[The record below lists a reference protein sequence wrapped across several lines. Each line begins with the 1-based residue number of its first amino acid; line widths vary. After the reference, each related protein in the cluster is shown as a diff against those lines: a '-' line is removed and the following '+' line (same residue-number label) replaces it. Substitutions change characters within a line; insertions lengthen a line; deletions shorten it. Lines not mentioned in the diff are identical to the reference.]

1 MPTLLSL
8 SMHFPGICVE
18 EEPKFEEPLTV
29 MPAPARPTQKRVRF
43 CLIHR
48 VYLIR
53 DTEDGTVA
61 IYSLS

>member
-18 EEPKFEEPLTV
+18 EEAEFEEPLTV
-29 MPAPARPTQKRVRF
+29 MPAPPRLTQKRVCF
-43 CLIHR
+43 CLDHR
-48 VYLIR
+48 VYPTG
-53 DTEDGTVA
+53 DTKDGTVA